1 MNLEDSS
8 INFTSIEQNDSTYNV
23 TFKEKIKTCFMLNKL
38 NIIKFLSKIF
48 YYFLHLTLIAMFETI
63 FYFFYISGQED
74 SGINDNVLTLTKQ
87 LSYNC
92 KYLPY
97 NIRNYTIEFLMN
109 YNETDYIISHENRID
124 ENNILFGNAM
134 NYVYSFV
141 AITLFIGIIL
151 FYFKEGRN
159 KCKELIIDTLVIIS
173 ILTIY
178 EYNFFLHIIRKY
190 SAITTDELEYFSRN
204 ELLYGCLYDN

>member
-1 MNLEDSS
+1 MNLEDSTLYFKV
-8 INFTSIEQNDSTYNV
+8 NEIENQNISKKQQLIICFNKN
-23 TFKEKIKTCFMLNKL
+23 KEIIVKI
-38 NIIKFLSKIF
+38 IGKIF

-74 SGINDNVLTLTKQ
+74 NGINDNVLSLTRD

-92 KYLPY
+92 KYLPSD
-97 NIRNYTIEFLMN
+97 IRNFTVN
-109 YNETDYIISHENRID
+109 YLQNLNDTDFIISHDYRVD
-124 ENNILFGNAM
+124 QNNILFGNAM

-141 AITLFIGIIL
+141 GITIFIGIIL
-151 FYFKEGRN
+151 LYFKEGRN
-159 KCKELIIDTLVIIS
+159 KCKELIIDTLIIIS

-190 SAITTDELEYFSRN
+190 SAITTSELEYYAKK
-204 ELLYGCLYDN
+204 EILYWCSY